1 MTSPIYFFTRSGCVW
16 CQKMKPAID
25 QINETLNDEQKIE
38 ILSIDEP
45 KSKLIYD
52 NIIRMNKLQNVV
64 PLMYNSNIGTTLL
77 GYKDKKDI
85 KKFLRAEPI
94 DYKKPLTPLPHFD
107 IKNSSRKD
115 LYNWKKDVI
124 LWYVKNKDNLPSNVI
139 DKEKMIDMVYK
150 QFMAYRTKPLT
161 IDERLSKL
169 EEQSHEPQ
177 NYREECERMN
187 KELKNLKLQ
196 IKKLKKLK

>member
-1 MTSPIYFFTRSGCVW
+1 MASPIYFFTRSGCVW

-115 LYNWKKDVI
+115 LDNWKKDVI

-187 KELKNLKLQ
+187 KELKNRKLQ
-196 IKKLKKLK
+196 IKMLKRLK

>member
-115 LYNWKKDVI
+115 LDNWKKDVI

-161 IDERLSKL
+161 IEDRLSKL

-187 KELKNLKLQ
+187 KELKNRKLQ
-196 IKKLKKLK
+196 IKMLKRLK

>member
-1 MTSPIYFFTRSGCVW
+1 MASPIYFFTRSGCVW

-94 DYKKPLTPLPHFD
+94 DYKKPLTPLPQFD
-107 IKNSSRKD
+107 IENSSRKD
-115 LYNWKKDVI
+115 LDNWKKDVI

-161 IDERLSKL
+161 IEDRLSKL